1 MSTISTARI
10 VSKRRKLRIATIV
23 QYLILFLLVAIVLVP
38 LSIIVLSAF
47 KTQSEIAQGTVFA
60 FPQTL
65 NIGNFVDSFK
75 KAKILLALKN
85 TFIITGTSVIL
96 NVIIGGMVSY
106 IIARFDFR
114 AKKLVIG
121 VFLVAMIIP
130 FTTIE
135 VARFSIIK
143 NLGLYNTL
151 WAPILIYVGADIMQ
165 IFVYKQFID
174 KIPVSLDE
182 SAMLDG
188 ASYFTIFSKI
198 IFPLVIPAALT
209 VAIIKFVE
217 ISNDMYVPYLYI
229 PSDKFRTL
237 STTLMIFQGDRS
249 LDWGNLSAG
258 MILVI
263 VPSLVIYFVFQ
274 KYIFSGLV
282 SGASKE

>member
-38 LSIIVLSAF
+38 LSIIVMSAF
-47 KTQSEIAQGTVFA
+47 KTQHEMAQGTVFA

-65 NIGNFVDSFK
+65 NFGNFVDSFK
-75 KAKILLALKN
+75 KAKVLLALKN

-114 AKKLVIG
+114 AKKLVMGI
-121 VFLVAMIIP
+121 FLVAMIIP

-143 NLGLYNTL
+143 SLGLYNTL
-151 WAPILIYVGADIMQ
+151 WAPILIYVGADLMQ

-182 SAMLDG
+182 SAMIEG
-188 ASYFTIFSKI
+188 ASYFTIFTKI

-217 ISNDMYVPYLYI
+217 ISNDMYVPFLYI

-258 MILVI
+258 VI
-263 VPSLVIYFVFQ
+263 WVIIPSLVIYFVFQ

>member
-1 MSTISTARI
+1 
-10 VSKRRKLRIATIV
+10 
-23 QYLILFLLVAIVLVP
+23 
-38 LSIIVLSAF
+38 
-47 KTQSEIAQGTVFA
+47 
-60 FPQTL
+60 
-65 NIGNFVDSFK
+65 
-75 KAKILLALKN
+75 
-85 TFIITGTSVIL
+85 
-96 NVIIGGMVSY
+96 
-106 IIARFDFR
+106 
-114 AKKLVIG
+114 
-121 VFLVAMIIP
+121 
-130 FTTIE
+130 
-135 VARFSIIK
+135 
-143 NLGLYNTL
+143 
-151 WAPILIYVGADIMQ
+151 MQ

-188 ASYFTIFSKI
+188 ASYFTIFIRI

-217 ISNDMYVPYLYI
+217 ISNDMYIPYLYI

-237 STTLMIFQGDRS
+237 STTLMIFQGDQT

-263 VPSLVIYFVFQ
+263 VPSLMIYFVFQ